1 MCIFTRYA
9 TILYIILIGFSCQSN
24 NQKILDHPYQ
34 PRAHAHNDYNHVRP
48 FYDAMEHNFTSVEA
62 DIHLVNGELL
72 VAHEL
77 EDVKPGM
84 TLQYMYLDPIKELL
98 KSPNCR
104 FNKDFPLILLIDIKS
119 DSFTT
124 FQALNRVLAAYKG
137 MMTIYKNNK
146 TIKGPVAV
154 ILSGNRPTLD
164 FMANEP
170 LRYTSY
176 DGRITDLNTD
186 YPASLVSM
194 ISNNWQDLF
203 EWYGNGAI
211 PVQEKEKLEMIVKTA
226 HAKGQRVR
234 FWGTDVDPILDQR
247 MFWNELILAQVDFIN
262 TDKLDLLEHY
272 LINRK
277 NLAQK

>member
-1 MCIFTRYA
+1 MRFFIRYTTIF
-9 TILYIILIGFSCQSN
+9 IIILFGLSCQSN
-24 NQKILDHPYQ
+24 NQKVSDPLYQ
-34 PRAHAHNDYNHVRP
+34 PRAHAHNDYNHGRP
-48 FYDAMEHNFTSVEA
+48 FYDALDHNFSSVEA
-62 DIHLVNGELL
+62 DIHLVNNELL
-72 VAHEL
+72 VAHDI

-84 TLQYMYLDPIKELL
+84 TLQHMYLDPIQELV
-98 KSPNCR
+98 KSPDCR

-119 DSFTT
+119 DSFATY
-124 FQALNRVLAAYKG
+124 QALNRVLAEYKD
-137 MMTIYKNNK
+137 MLTIYKNNK

-154 ILSGNRPTLD
+154 ILSGNRPSLD
-164 FMANEP
+164 LMAKES

-176 DGRITDLNTD
+176 DGRIADLKSD

-211 PVQEKEKLEMIVKTA
+211 PAKEKEKLAIIAKTA
-226 HAKGQRVR
+226 HAKGQWVR

-247 MFWNELILAQVDFIN
+247 MFWNELILAQVDFLN

-272 LINRK
+272 LKNR
-277 NLAQK
+277 QKLLQK